1 MILWRISSARLTQ
14 NSLRPTLHI
23 SVKRKETTM
32 CKKLLEKIKQHPGI
46 IFPIITILL
55 IGLMT
60 AFGSNPS
67 LGTVLIFPTAFCL
80 VVSLILIASWL
91 RNHPV
96 IYLLYILFLTYIA
109 LTIARADPL
118 NYGLFTFFAVI
129 LFPKVNWTA
138 YKNNTTLTSL
148 FKAAKARQSIPV
160 ETYKKYRSLVLYYT
174 SLVIILFLPAYI
186 SGRHVYMRLLSNHAL
201 NILPE
206 VLETAYLPIYT
217 ILCLTTLCAIIAL
230 FCIRKTN
237 KQLKTD
243 ETPASTPEAKEAPKG
258 AHRWLWLMFYIVMML
273 VLMPLGFFLFAYI
286 YSPFSPSTIEVSLK
300 TIDAPL
306 NR

>member
-1 MILWRISSARLTQ
+1 M
-14 NSLRPTLHI
+14 
-23 SVKRKETTM
+23 ETTM

-67 LGTVLIFPTAFCL
+67 LSTVLIFPTAFCL

-148 FKAAKARQSIPV
+148 FKAAKARQSIPA

-186 SGRHVYMRLLSNHAL
+186 SGRHVYMSLLSNHAL

-230 FCIRKTN
+230 FCIKRTN

-243 ETPASTPEAKEAPKG
+243 EKPASTSEAKEAPKG
-258 AHRWLWLMFYIVMML
+258 AHRWLWLMFYIFVMIM
-273 VLMPLGFFLFAYI
+273 LMPLGFFLFAYI
-286 YSPFSPSTIEVSLK
+286 YSPFSPSTIQVSPQA
-300 TIDAPL
+300 IDAPL